1 MLQRIRKLFYL
12 LSLLAFLFF
21 AGSFYF
27 SDQNIMKVNKII
39 STGLMKIDI
48 QNLPL
53 LENNT
58 QNIITYSDEVEIF
71 KKTKKKYKFWDLI
84 SNK

>member
-1 MLQRIRKLFYL
+1 
-12 LSLLAFLFF
+12 
-21 AGSFYF
+21 
-27 SDQNIMKVNKII
+27 MKVNKIR